1 MNHPSEKK
9 KVLIIGP
16 NLTLQQVHH
25 MPALE
30 YDSVNR
36 ATTTRSFASGKG
48 SNVARAVRQLNQES
62 CLISFVGSG
71 VGEILSRKLQ
81 EEGIEFYS
89 VSMQSMV
96 RISSTIIDKQLS
108 AITEVIAQS
117 PSISAEEEETFFQ
130 NAMSLIRNDDF
141 DSLVITGK
149 SPMVKGG
156 APVTAK
162 ILRELKHTKKPVL
175 IDLTEDFLST
185 LEFQPNWLLKI
196 NEEEFDRLY
205 QSWLQSEVN
214 LPAPD
219 GIPGLELDEMVQ
231 AAPVERLCVTGG
243 EGMAC
248 IKWDGEVH
256 KVWPTWLT
264 MEEIVN
270 TIGAGD
276 VACAALSIFLA
287 QEESPGVA
295 LEKALRYASASCK
308 TILPGDF
315 LNHESPML

>member
-25 MPALE
+25 MPSIG

-36 ATTTRSFASGKG
+36 ATSTKSFASGKG
-48 SNVARAVRQLNQES
+48 SNVARAVRQLGQES
-62 CLISFVGSG
+62 TLLSFVGSG
-71 VGEILSRKLQ
+71 VGEILVGKLI
-81 EEGIEFYS
+81 EEGIKFHS
-89 VSMQSMV
+89 VPMKSMV
-96 RISSTIIDKQLS
+96 RISSTIFDEQLS

-117 PSISAEEEETFFQ
+117 PSISAEEEETYFQ
-130 NAMSLIRNDDF
+130 NAMSLIQSDDF

-149 SPMVKGG
+149 SPMLVGR
-156 APVTAK
+156 APVTER
-162 ILRELKHTKKPVL
+162 ILRDLKVTKKPVL

-185 LEFQPNWLLKI
+185 LDFQPNWLLKV
-196 NEEEFDRLY
+196 NVDEFDRLY
-205 QSWLQSEVN
+205 KSWLESGMD
-214 LPAPD
+214 LPSPD
-219 GIPGLELDEMVQ
+219 DIPGPELDEMVQ
-231 AAPVERLCVTGG
+231 AAPIARLCVTDSDCT
-243 EGMAC
+243 AY
-248 IKWDGEVH
+248 IKWDGNIHNVTPEFLENH
-256 KVWPTWLT
+256 
-264 MEEIVN
+264 EIVN

-276 VACAALSIFLA
+276 VACAALSIFLTL
-287 QEESPGVA
+287 EESPGVA